1 MSRLKYSNTWAKRR
15 RMRPQLSPGSSSI
28 CLHGCNLSPEL
39 FADFPKLEPLL
50 NMPAPRARCGLNFS
64 FLLSGSERFLTF
76 WPFLTCSH
84 SNLRVQCNQSQLQS
98 IWTGGAP
105 CNYQP
110 PPWWQGHLVGT
121 YPWPRG
127 MFVHIKTDRSGPVH
141 NEVNSERLSRTHRK
155 PALQTWSNEWFLS
168 QPGNKTSCAILWFW
182 IVATT
187 ETSSRNKWPNVCERL
202 PKTTI
207 TTYHSLMTRLTLT
220 HGYFSCCSD
229 LRIGSWTEI
238 RSECVGQRVRVSSV
252 SELRKTTDAAW
263 FQAGCARALVKSS
276 RTIEIQHVCMMSL
289 QLHII

>member
-1 MSRLKYSNTWAKRR
+1 MTGPSCWHI
-15 RMRPQLSPGSSSI
+15 P
-28 CLHGCNLSPEL
+28 
-39 FADFPKLEPLL
+39 
-50 NMPAPRARCGLNFS
+50 
-64 FLLSGSERFLTF
+64 
-76 WPFLTCSH
+76 
-84 SNLRVQCNQSQLQS
+84 
-98 IWTGGAP
+98 WTS
-105 CNYQP
+105 
-110 PPWWQGHLVGT
+110 WR
-121 YPWPRG
+121 RG
-127 MFVHIKTDRSGPVH
+127 MFVHIKTHRSG
-141 NEVNSERLSRTHRK
+141 LSRTHRK

-182 IVATT
+182 MVATS

-202 PKTTI
+202 PRTTI
-207 TTYHSLMTRLTLT
+207 TTYHSLMTRQTLT

-289 QLHII
+289 QLHIIYSNYMYTHVCVCVCDGVSMYIYIYMYIYTYIYTLYILLYTYSIMHVYACVFV